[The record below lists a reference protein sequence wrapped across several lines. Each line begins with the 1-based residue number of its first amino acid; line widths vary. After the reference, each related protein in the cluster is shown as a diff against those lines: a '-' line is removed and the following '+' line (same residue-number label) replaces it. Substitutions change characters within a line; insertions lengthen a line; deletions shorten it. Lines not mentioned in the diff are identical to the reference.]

1 MNQFSAG
8 VTVSFQTP
16 LQQVVEGDSVSVC
29 VTIVSGSSE
38 ISFVVDLNVASDAE
52 G

>member
-16 LQQVVEGDSVSVC
+16 SQQVVEGDSVSVC